1 MAVYQMKDAVERAG
15 TLDTDALV
23 KALETQ
29 DLMGVY
35 GRMRFDPKTHQIIP
49 STDPKE
55 APSVRFS
62 SGRTVSGWLCGP
74 SLSRKARSSSRTGGR
89 NNRSVRV
96 EILVYGIVQSV
107 SLMLMA
113 LGFSLVYGVSR
124 LPNFA
129 HGALYVFSGFVAWTV
144 INLFHLPF
152 LFALAL
158 APLVAALLGVL
169 IYQLVLR
176 RVRGMELSEVIATY
190 AIGLAILEGLRWVG
204 FRGTSYSIPCFL
216 DGVCFF
222 WGMPID
228 YQRLV
233 VVGLG
238 IAVMVLLWVFT
249 RYTRIGLALRGI
261 AQDEQAAM
269 MLGINS
275 DLAGSIA
282 MGLGSALAG
291 ISAVTLL
298 PLGNIV
304 VEEGYKVLIYA
315 IAVCVVGGLGSW
327 AGTVVAS
334 FVLGFSQ
341 YLTVAYGKPHYQMV
355 VMLLAVVVTLIV
367 RPSGFFGKQKQLEER
382 V

>member
-1 MAVYQMKDAVERAG
+1 M
-15 TLDTDALV
+15 
-23 KALETQ
+23 
-29 DLMGVY
+29 
-35 GRMRFDPKTHQIIP
+35 
-49 STDPKE
+49 
-55 APSVRFS
+55 
-62 SGRTVSGWLCGP
+62 
-74 SLSRKARSSSRTGGR
+74 
-89 NNRSVRV
+89 
-96 EILVYGIVQSV
+96 EILIYGIVQSI

-129 HGALYVFSGFVAWTV
+129 HGALYVFSGFAAWTV
-144 INLFHLPF
+144 INRFHLPF
-152 LFALAL
+152 VLALAL
-158 APLVAALLGVL
+158 APVVAAILGVL

-190 AIGLAILEGLRWVG
+190 AIGLAILEGLRWAG
-204 FRGTSYSIPCFL
+204 FRGTSYSLPCFVNGL
-216 DGVCFF
+216 CFF
-222 WGMPID
+222 WDMPLD

-233 VVGLG
+233 VVGFG
-238 IAVMVLLWVFT
+238 IGVMALLWVFT

-269 MLGINS
+269 MLGIDS
-275 DLAGSIA
+275 DLAASIA
-282 MGLGSALAG
+282 MALGSALAG

-355 VMLLAVVVTLIV
+355 VMLLAVVVTLIL